1 MTASADKPPVICL
14 MGPTAVGKTAL
25 AQALHE
31 SGRFQLL
38 SVDSAQVYRGM
49 DIGTSKPDAATLARY
64 PHRLIDIRDPAEPYS
79 AAGFRADA
87 LREITTIQ
95 HAGSVPLLV
104 GGTMLYFKAL
114 RDGLA
119 DMPAADY
126 GVRRRIEA
134 RAAVDGWPA
143 VHAWLAEVDPA
154 AAARIH
160 PNDPQRLQRA
170 LEVYLLSGRSMTL
183 LHGDSGPGAKESDNS
198 LPFSLGFFAIQPPN
212 RTVLHE
218 KIAVRFRQML
228 RDGLVEEVQAL
239 HRRGDLSESLPSIK
253 SVGYRQ
259 IWQYLEGHLDY
270 DGMVERSIIA
280 TRQLA
285 KRQLTWLR
293 GWEGLQILCDSQA
306 ESVATI
312 LKYVE
317 STAT

>member
-1 MTASADKPPVICL
+1 

-25 AQALHE
+25 AQALYE
-31 SGRFQLL
+31 TGRFQLV

-49 DIGTSKPDAATLARY
+49 DIGTGKPDAATLARY
-64 PHRLIDIRDPAEPYS
+64 PHRLLDIRDPAEPYS
-79 AAGFRADA
+79 ASDFRSDA
-87 LREITTIQ
+87 LREIAEIQ
-95 HAGSVPLLV
+95 RSGSVPLLV

-119 DMPAADY
+119 AMPSADPA
-126 GVRRRIEA
+126 VRQRIEA
-134 RAAVDGWPA
+134 RAAAAGWPA
-143 VHAWLAEVDPA
+143 VHAWLADVDPES
-154 AAARIH
+154 AARIH

-170 LEVYLLSGRSMTL
+170 LEVFLVSGRPLSA
-183 LHGDSGPGAKESDNS
+183 LHDEAEAGGKESDKN
-198 LPFSLGFFAIQPPN
+198 LPFSLGFFAIQPPS
-212 RTVLHE
+212 RAVLHE

-228 RDGLVEEVQAL
+228 ADGFVDEVRAL
-239 HRRGDLSESLPSIK
+239 RARGDLSDRLPSMK

-259 IWQYLEGHLDY
+259 VWQYLEGSLDY
-270 DGMVERSIIA
+270 DGMVEKSIIA

-293 GWEGLQILCDSQA
+293 SWENLQILRGPTTQSIA
-306 ESVATI
+306 IV